1 MSVDVSQYKVGLVLS
16 LEDCGKC
23 KSGGGKQLRAC
34 KIRIGGT
41 DGDYK
46 EETGVV
52 TVVTSAPNV
61 RENSRVVVA
70 LSGTTVLGEDGEMM
84 PVTKATVG
92 GVVSEGMLCD
102 SKMLGWVG
110 GAKGIAVNLPDS
122 YDVGC
127 PPPTNKPRVNDKG
140 EDEGDSAQQSSD
152 PLPGLFEKKMS
163 KEEKKKLA
171 AERKAKR
178 KAAKEAK
185 DQEESA

>member
-23 KSGGGKQLRAC
+23 KSGGKQLRAC
-34 KIRIGGT
+34 KIQISGT
-41 DGDYK
+41 EGDYK
-46 EETGVV
+46 EETDVI

-70 LSGTTVLGEDGEMM
+70 LSGSAVLGEDGEMM

-92 GVVSEGMLCD
+92 GVLSEGMLCD

-110 GAKGIAVNLPDS
+110 GAKGIAVNLPES
-122 YDVGC
+122 YTVGC
-127 PPPTNKPRVNDKG
+127 SPPTNKPRANGKG
-140 EDEGDSAQQSSD
+140 GEEEDSTQQSSV
-152 PLPGLFEKKMS
+152 PLPGLFEKKLS

-171 AERKAKR
+171 AERKAKK

-185 DQEESA
+185 DQQESA